1 LEGEQKMEQKKGFH
15 VAVVGATGAVGQQ
28 MLKTLEDRQFPIEKL
43 TLLSSAR
50 SAGTKVQVNGAEYT
64 VQEAKPESFE
74 GVDIALFS
82 AGGSV
87 SKELAPEAVKRGAIC
102 VDNTSAFRMDENVP
116 LVVPE
121 VNENDL
127 LNHNGIIANPNCST
141 IQMVVALEPI
151 RQKYGLNKVIVS
163 TYQAVSGS
171 GAVAVEE
178 LNEQTKAIINN
189 EEFEPKILPVKGD
202 KKHYQIAFNAI
213 PQIDLFQENGFTYEE
228 MKMINETKKIM
239 HKPELSVAATCV
251 RLPVAVGHSESV
263 FIEVDT
269 EGVTAADLK
278 ALLKDA
284 PGVVLQDDPENQ
296 IYPMPADC
304 VGKNDVFVGR
314 IRKDLH
320 DEKGFHLWVV
330 SDNLLKGAAWNSVQ
344 IAESLIKLGLV
355 K

>member
-1 LEGEQKMEQKKGFH
+1 MEQVKGFH

-28 MLKTLEDRQFPIEKL
+28 MLDTLKKRQFPISKL

-50 SAGTKVQVNGAEYT
+50 SAGTKVEFNGEE
-64 VQEAKPESFE
+64 VIIQEAKPESFE

-121 VNENDL
+121 VNEADL
-127 LNHNGIIANPNCST
+127 MNHHGIIANPNCST

-151 RQKYGLNKVIVS
+151 RQQYGLEKIIVS

-171 GAVAVEE
+171 GAAAVEE
-178 LNEQTKAIINN
+178 LYEQTKAIINN
-189 EEFEPKILPVKGD
+189 EEFEPKILPVKSD
-202 KKHYQIAFNAI
+202 EKHYQIAFNAI
-213 PQIDLFQENGFTYEE
+213 PQIDKFVDNGFTYEE

-239 HKPELSVAATCV
+239 HLPELKVAATCV
-251 RLPVAVGHSESV
+251 RLPVATGHSESV
-263 FIEVDT
+263 YFEVNENGSSVED
-269 EGVTAADLK
+269 VK
-278 ALLKDA
+278 ALLEKA
-284 PGVVLQDDPENQ
+284 KGVVLQDDPGNQ
-296 IYPMPADC
+296 VYPMPNEC

-314 IRKDLH
+314 IRKDL
-320 DEKGFHLWVV
+320 DSDNGFHMWVV

-344 IAESLIKLGLV
+344 IAESLVKLGLV